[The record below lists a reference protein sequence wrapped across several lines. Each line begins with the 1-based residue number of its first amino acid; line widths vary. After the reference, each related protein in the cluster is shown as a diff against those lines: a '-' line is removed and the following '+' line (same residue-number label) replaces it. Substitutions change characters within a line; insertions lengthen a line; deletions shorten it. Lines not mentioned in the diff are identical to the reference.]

1 MGVPESP
8 KDKVTDKVEDEV
20 GDRVIVRIA
29 GFRVCG

>member
-20 GDRVIVRIA
+20 GDRVIMRIA